1 MPPNLRVAAGV
12 VGTSPYGA
20 RGLVLWPCAA
30 RSGCVLEL
38 RLLAQGGGNGKLIY
52 SGPMRAAQLSG
63 KEEVWGSPP
72 NKRLCLE
79 ARLASLRAGER
90 TERGFVWAWGKH
102 LSEGR

>member
-1 MPPNLRVAAGV
+1 MPQNLRVAAGV
-12 VGTSPYGA
+12 GGTSPYRA

-38 RLLAQGGGNGKLIY
+38 TLLAQGGGNGKLIY

-63 KEEVWGSPP
+63 KEEAWGSPP
-72 NKRLCLE
+72 NKQLCLE
-79 ARLASLRAGER
+79 ARLVSLRAGER
-90 TERGFVWAWGKH
+90 TEQGFVWAWGKH